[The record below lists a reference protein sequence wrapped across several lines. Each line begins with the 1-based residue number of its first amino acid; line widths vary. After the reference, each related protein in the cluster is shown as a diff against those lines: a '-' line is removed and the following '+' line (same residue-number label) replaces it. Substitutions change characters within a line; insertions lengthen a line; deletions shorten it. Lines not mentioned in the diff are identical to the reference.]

1 MPNLSCEDVVR
12 LALARV
18 QEYARSHPAVRSVL
32 YRRIS
37 TRQQE
42 LAILAARANPEY
54 YGAVADAVLVGGAA
68 DLNDIVS
75 PVPTPEM
82 IDRIVVSAVGVGAT
96 VAVGDEIS
104 IVRVGD
110 ATAEEPPR
118 VTLRNGVL
126 RQVGNDLAGVT
137 NISVYYAKIPD
148 ALAVNE
154 SGASFVVIPAPYDQL
169 LVLDIAELVVERTER
184 GDANDPARAAVA
196 EGLRREKGEWE
207 AKWLAH
213 VSAFGRTRTRFV

>member
-54 YGAVADAVLVGGAA
+54 YGASADAVLVGGAA

-82 IDRIVVSAVGVGAT
+82 IDHVLVSAIGAGAT
-96 VAVGDEIS
+96 AAVGDEIS
-104 IVRVGD
+104 IVRLGD
-110 ATAEEPPR
+110 ESAEEPPR
-118 VTLRNGVL
+118 MTLRNGVL
-126 RQVGNDLAGVT
+126 RAVGADLAGVT
-137 NISVYYAKIPD
+137 TITVYYAKIPD
-148 ALAVNE
+148 TLAVSE
-154 SGASFVVIPAPYDQL
+154 SGASPVVIPPPYDQL

-207 AKWLAH
+207 AKWIAH
-213 VSAFGRTRTRFV
+213 VGASARTRTRFV